1 MDLSPLTTLKDK
13 LLHAKTFADVQTYFL
28 DHFGDQPEFMELGE
42 RHRDPFLEAVFA
54 SVAEQLH
61 NGRVP
66 VTNVMLKR
74 LPEHGFIHGSA
85 LLGGRLATLLY
96 FEELRRGLIAVIWSV
111 SPPETKFARFLGQP
125 LPRQGP
131 PSAN

>member
-1 MDLSPLTTLKDK
+1 MDLSPLATLKDK

-28 DHFGDQPEFMELGE
+28 DHFGDQPEFMDLGE

-61 NGRVP
+61 NRRVP

-74 LPEHGFIHGSA
+74 LPEHGFVHGSA
-85 LLGGRLATLLY
+85 LLGGRLATMLY
-96 FEELRRGLIAVIWSV
+96 FEEPRRGLISVIWSV
-111 SPPETKFARFLGQP
+111 SPPETKFARFFGQL
-125 LPRQGP
+125 LPRHGR